1 MTDHITKHKTVL
13 LKELEK
19 RLSVLADKKNN
30 WFTKWRAKRIVKK
43 FHNEISALR
52 KMAGK

>member
-1 MTDHITKHKTVL
+1 MTDALTQHKKVL

-19 RLSVLADKKNN
+19 RLSVLGDKKNN

-52 KMAGK
+52 KMARK